1 MSVRAYAPR
10 RPFAFGAVGWGA
22 IAVCGAV
29 ALGGAAAIDVRIA
42 VALALAAILGA
53 AMVLHPA
60 VTVGLLVLTV
70 FGETLQLGGV
80 TISRLVA
87 PIALLVVFVALTRT
101 ETSLVPGRP
110 LFWAA
115 AYASWALASGLW
127 TQSLDGTVFSLASL
141 VIALIYM
148 LAVATLLNSVVELRR
163 VLYVLAIGAFV
174 SGLVAIG
181 SYLGGS
187 EARTAAGKGDPNFF
201 AALQI
206 VALAPILVC
215 AAETRNRWLRAFL
228 YATVAVIVVS
238 IFTSLSRGGLL
249 ALGVVLLLALLFP
262 ARSFFRSRGQK
273 AVIVL
278 VLAAGVAVALQS
290 TEGALTARL
299 SEVEAKGGSGR
310 LNHWHAA
317 WTLIEDHPA
326 LGVGF
331 GSYIGLS
338 NDLLLSTPGTDLT
351 HYKLRPNGSEVH
363 NTYLSTTA
371 ELGIP
376 GLVLL
381 LGLMVSTGRAFRRVA
396 RDAADVSPFLARLA
410 NALLL
415 SLIGWA
421 LIAVFLST
429 ETARPLWILIGLSL
443 ALPKIV
449 SNEARRAALA
459 KRAHPKQD
467 YASGP

>member
-1 MSVRAYAPR
+1 V
-10 RPFAFGAVGWGA
+10 FGAVGWSA

-29 ALGGAAAIDVRIA
+29 ALGSAAAFDVRIA
-42 VALALAAILGA
+42 VALAVAAVLGI
-53 AMVLHPA
+53 AMALRPA
-60 VTVGLLVLTV
+60 VTVGLLVVTV

-87 PIALLVVFVALTRT
+87 PIALLVVFMALTRA
-101 ETSLVPGRP
+101 ETSLFPGRP

-127 TQSLDGTVFSLASL
+127 TESTDGTVFSLASL
-141 VIALIYM
+141 AIALIYM
-148 LAVATLLNSVVELRR
+148 LAVATLLNSALELRR
-163 VLYVLAIGAFV
+163 VLYVLAFGAFV
-174 SGLVAIG
+174 SGLVAIVG
-181 SYLGGS
+181 YLAGT

-206 VALAPILVC
+206 VALPPLLVC
-215 AAETRNRWLRAFL
+215 AAEARSRWLRAFL

-238 IFTSLSRGGLL
+238 VFTSLSRGGLL

-262 ARSFFRSRGQK
+262 ARSFFRSHGQK
-273 AVIVL
+273 AVLVL

-290 TEGALTARL
+290 TGGALTARL
-299 SEVEAKGGSGR
+299 GEVEEKGGSGR
-310 LNHWHAA
+310 FNHWRGA
-317 WTLIEDHPA
+317 WTLIEDDPM

-331 GSYIGLS
+331 GSYVGLS
-338 NDLLLSTPGTDLT
+338 NDLLLRTPGTDLL

-381 LGLMVSTGRAFRRVA
+381 LGLMISTARTFRRVA
-396 RDAADVSPFLARLA
+396 QDAADVSPFVARLA

-421 LIAVFLST
+421 VVAVFLST
-429 ETARPLWILIGLSL
+429 ETARPFWILVGLSL

-449 SNEARRAALA
+449 RDEARRRALA
-459 KRAHPKQD
+459 TGALPASTPLNQPKQD
-467 YASGP
+467 YASGS